1 MAILKRNTLGQ
12 FRKARVRVGDFATI
26 SKSSNVLGLT
36 AGKGYKV
43 IATALSRED
52 KRSYNG
58 AHYQWACVTEN
69 HFVVINDRGE
79 KTFCSL
85 TPKHPNYDVAMSK
98 ANFGEWTV

>member
-1 MAILKRNTLGQ
+1 MAILRRNKLGQ
-12 FRKARVRVGDFATI
+12 MTKARVRVGDIATI
-26 SKSSNVLGLT
+26 SKSSTVLGLT
-36 AGKGYKV
+36 ANKGYKV
-43 IATALSRED
+43 YATSLSSED
-52 KRSYNG
+52 KRSYIG

>member
-1 MAILKRNTLGQ
+1 MAILRRNKLGQ
-12 FRKARVRVGDFATI
+12 MTKARVRVGDIATI
-26 SKSSNVLGLT
+26 SKSSTVLGLT
-36 AGKGYKV
+36 ANKGYKV
-43 IATALSRED
+43 YATSLSSED
-52 KRSYNG
+52 KRSHIG

-85 TPKHPNYDVAMSK
+85 TPKHPNYDVAASK